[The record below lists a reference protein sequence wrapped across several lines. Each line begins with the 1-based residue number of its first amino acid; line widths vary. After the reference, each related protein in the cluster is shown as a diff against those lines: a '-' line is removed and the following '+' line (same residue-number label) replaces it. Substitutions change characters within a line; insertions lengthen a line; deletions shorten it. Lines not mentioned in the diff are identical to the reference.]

1 VKYLNK
7 SFSVYANQRT
17 EPTCYTCGQDVK
29 IGYRTKDGLKCKE
42 CYGETKKLHKIIQEV
57 V

>member
-1 VKYLNK
+1 MKYLNK

-17 EPTCYTCGQDVK
+17 EPTCYTCRQEVK
-29 IGYRTKDGLKCKE
+29 IGYMTKNGLKCKE